1 MCSSIKNLLE
11 QPAKTE
17 ICKLGTIPA
26 MNRISNASSHLV
38 RAVRNVFV
46 GEENAIKFIKSLS
59 ELGIV
64 TNNER

>member
-1 MCSSIKNLLE
+1 MFFDKKKNLLE
-11 QPAKTE
+11 QPA
-17 ICKLGTIPA
+17 ICKLGTVPS
-26 MNRISNASSHLV
+26 MNRISKVSSHL

-64 TNNER
+64 TDDAR

>member
-1 MCSSIKNLLE
+1 MCFSIKNLLE
-11 QPAKTE
+11 QPAETE

-26 MNRISNASSHLV
+26 KNRISNASSHL